1 MITAVII
8 GYLGYYRSMEFE
20 DDLDPDFDRDD
31 DVLMQYLK
39 DEGLA
44 LVPIDFMRE
53 LMGLMEEHIMRL
65 TGVSE
70 EELSDIIE
78 RLEELLGEDG
88 MMDLSLE
95 SLVGW
100 VNTLKQD

>member
-1 MITAVII
+1 MA
-8 GYLGYYRSMEFE
+8 FE
-20 DDLDPDFDRDD
+20 DDIDPDFDRDD

-53 LMGLMEEHIMRL
+53 LMGLMEEHIRRE

-78 RLEELLGEDG
+78 RLEDLLGEDG

>member
-1 MITAVII
+1 MA
-8 GYLGYYRSMEFE
+8 FE
-20 DDLDPDFDRDD
+20 DDVDPNFDRDD
-31 DVLMQYLK
+31 DVLMQYLQE
-39 DEGLA
+39 EGLA
-44 LVPIDFMRE
+44 LVPIEFMRE

-70 EELSDIIE
+70 EELSDIIQ
-78 RLEELLGEDG
+78 RLEDLLGEDG

-100 VNTLKQD
+100 VNTLKQA

>member
-1 MITAVII
+1 MA
-8 GYLGYYRSMEFE
+8 FE
-20 DDLDPDFDRDD
+20 DDIDPDFDRDD
-31 DVLMQYLK
+31 DVLMQYLQE
-39 DEGLA
+39 EGLA
-44 LVPIDFMRE
+44 LVPIEFMRE

-65 TGVSE
+65 TGISE
-70 EELSDIIE
+70 EELSEIIG

>member
-1 MITAVII
+1 MA
-8 GYLGYYRSMEFE
+8 FE
-20 DDLDPDFDRDD
+20 DDIDPDFDRDD

-65 TGVSE
+65 TGVTE
-70 EELSDIIE
+70 EELSDIVG
-78 RLEELLGEDG
+78 RLEDLLGEDG

-100 VNTLKQD
+100 VNTLKQP

>member
-1 MITAVII
+1 MA
-8 GYLGYYRSMEFE
+8 FE
-20 DDLDPDFDRDD
+20 DDIDPDFDRDD

-53 LMGLMEEHIMRL
+53 LMGLMEEHIRRL

-70 EELSDIIE
+70 EELSDIIQ
-78 RLEELLGEDG
+78 RLEDLLGEDG

>member
-1 MITAVII
+1 MA
-8 GYLGYYRSMEFE
+8 FE
-20 DDLDPDFDRDD
+20 DDIDPDFDRDD